1 MYVAS
6 IITQRSG
13 SRVGVVNVAMQCSI
27 GFIYGEDGYVSIYEY
42 EGTKNYMKV
51 RSTKM
56 DENKAQV
63 YGLVL
68 SLVKDVLVCTM
79 ANNNFTYLLYQQL
92 YFLSTNSKRN
102 GYWGNCWCASRL
114 LLWSTLISS
123 HNEHYKVMDCKQSY
137 VLVNPCPRKD

>member
-102 GYWGNCWCASRL
+102 GY
-114 LLWSTLISS
+114 
-123 HNEHYKVMDCKQSY
+123 
-137 VLVNPCPRKD
+137 